1 MANLKKQKGTTYETA
16 CRKYLEEFG
25 FKARRNALSGASDIG
40 DLEIS
45 EPFLAIVEN
54 KAYKGELTEKQET
67 LFRQQTEVEAKNYKE
82 LFKLDSDVKGLLF
95 VKTPGQSISRTKVS
109 FYSKRYDCWM
119 SMRLYE
125 FVEHYDKII
134 DDIR

>member
-1 MANLKKQKGTTYETA
+1 MSKAKAKGTAYETA
-16 CRKYLEEFG
+16 CRKYLEEHNI
-25 FKARRNALSGASDIG
+25 KARRNALSGASDIG

-67 LFRQQTEVEAKNYKE
+67 LFRQQTEVEAKNYKD
-82 LFKLDSDVKGLLF
+82 LFKVSGDVKGLLF
-95 VKTPGQSISRTKVS
+95 VKTPGQSIGRTKVS

-125 FVEHYDKII
+125 FVEHYSKII